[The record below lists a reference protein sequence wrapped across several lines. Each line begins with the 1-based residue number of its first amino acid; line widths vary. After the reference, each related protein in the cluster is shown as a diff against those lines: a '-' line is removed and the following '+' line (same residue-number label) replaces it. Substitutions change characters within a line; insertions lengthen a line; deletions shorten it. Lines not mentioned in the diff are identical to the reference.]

1 MADISIGNSLT
12 GLIYFIVLTTIYFG
26 FKAFYQS
33 PKIIMIMTIIYFLAL
48 LIGEFFINVS
58 VSNDLCGS
66 RQYGTAAIVTF
77 IPWIFIFGFLKMLLT
92 IFPGWLSPFSNT
104 FGYLVTKLFG
114 INEVLNNIL
123 STKFDT
129 NDVPENMKIA
139 AEALEHIYNDKSLL
153 INEITQEN
161 FDTFWKRM
169 SDSGFFKKNAGE
181 FKEKL
186 RNFVKMKDTVSEF
199 IWFILSGGL
208 VTSVSYN
215 YIVNSDCKK
224 SADKM
229 KENVSET
236 EAKAQAELAAK
247 NNTPV
252 RVYTSTE

>member
-12 GLIYFIVLTTIYFG
+12 GLIYFIILTTIYFG
-26 FKAFYQS
+26 FKAFYKS
-33 PKIIMIMTIIYFLAL
+33 PKIIMIMTIIYFLTL

-66 RQYGTAAIVTF
+66 QQYGTAAIVTF
-77 IPWIFIFGFLKMLLT
+77 IPWIFIFGFLKVLLT

-114 INEVLNNIL
+114 ISEVLNNIL
-123 STKFDT
+123 STKFD
-129 NDVPENMKIA
+129 NKDVPENMKIA

-169 SDSGFFKKNAGE
+169 SDSGFFKKNADE
-181 FKEKL
+181 FKENL
-186 RNFVKMKDTVSEF
+186 RYFVKMKDTVSEF

-215 YIVNSDCKK
+215 YIVNSECKK

-236 EAKAQAELAAK
+236 EAQADLTAK
-247 NNTPV
+247 NNNQP